1 MKANLSYKD
10 CTIGSLLTELAQRL
24 PDHEALI
31 YPYRSLRWNFGRL
44 EQEAVRVARS
54 LLALGI
60 EKGDRVAIWATN
72 IPEWV
77 VLQFALAKVG
87 AILVTVNTALG
98 RREVEYLLRQS
109 ETSTLF
115 LISGFRSVNY
125 VAILREIVPELS
137 QQSWDGL
144 SSANL
149 PFLKRVIYLGEENQA
164 GMLRYSDLVELAQG
178 ITAAELSRREA
189 NLEVDDVI
197 NMQYTSGT
205 TGFPKGVM
213 LSHRNI
219 LNNGCYLGDGL
230 RYTSA
235 DRLCLPVPL
244 FHCFGCVIGV
254 LGAFTHGATLIPLE
268 SFDPRQVLEI
278 VSGER
283 CTAIYGVPTMFIAV
297 MEHPEFHRYEL
308 SSLRTGVMAG
318 SLCPMELM
326 KQAID
331 RMHLTELTIVYG
343 LTEASPGVTQTS
355 PEDSLERRT
364 SSVGRTLPE
373 VEVKI
378 VDPADGRTL
387 EAGQQGELLTRGYH
401 VMKGYYKNEAA
412 TRETITPDGWLR
424 SGDLASMDREG
435 YVVITGRIKDMIIR
449 GGENIYPKEIEEYLR
464 THPAVSDV
472 AVYGV
477 PSARYGE
484 EVAAAVKLRPGAQ
497 TDPEDLRCF
506 CEGNIS
512 KFKLPRYIQFVES
525 YPLTASGKI
534 QKYILRQRAATDF
547 GLEHV
552 S

>member
-1 MKANLSYKD
+1 MKADLSYKD
-10 CTIGSLLTELAQRL
+10 CTVGGLLTELAQRL

-31 YPYRSLRWNFGRL
+31 YPYRSLRWNFGRV

-60 EKGDRVAIWATN
+60 EKGDRAAIWATN

-77 VLQFALAKVG
+77 VLQFALAKIG

-109 ETSTLF
+109 ETSTIF
-115 LISGFRSVNY
+115 LISGFRNVNY
-125 VAILREIVPELS
+125 LAILREIVPELS
-137 QQSWDGL
+137 QPAWDAL

-149 PFLKRVIYLGEENQA
+149 PLLKRVIYLGEESQA
-164 GMLRYSDLVELAQG
+164 GMLRYSDLVELAEG
-178 ITAAELSRREA
+178 VTPAELSRREA
-189 NLEVDDVI
+189 ELHVDDVI

-219 LNNGCYLGDGL
+219 LNNGSYLGDGM
-230 RYTSA
+230 RYTPA

-254 LGAFTHGATLIPLE
+254 LGAYTHGTTLIPLE

-283 CTAIYGVPTMFIAV
+283 CTSIYGVPTMFIAV
-297 MEHPEFHRYEL
+297 MEHPEFHRYDL

-326 KQAID
+326 KQAIA
-331 RMHLTELTIVYG
+331 RMHLTELTIAYG

-364 SSVGRTLPE
+364 STVGRALPE

-401 VMKGYYKNEAA
+401 VMKGYYKNETA

-449 GGENIYPKEIEEYLR
+449 GVKTSTRKRLKNIFAPTLQ
-464 THPAVSDV
+464 
-472 AVYGV
+472 
-477 PSARYGE
+477 SATW
-484 EVAAAVKLRPGAQ
+484 P
-497 TDPEDLRCF
+497 C
-506 CEGNIS
+506 
-512 KFKLPRYIQFVES
+512 
-525 YPLTASGKI
+525 TAC
-534 QKYILRQRAATDF
+534 RALAMARK
-547 GLEHV
+547 
-552 S
+552 